1 MSVVSTSVGIG
12 ISKMTLSSE
21 IMVCVKILTSKIWNT
36 PSTCAVVFRTLY
48 GGNRTHRFDTQGFVP
63 VASLCGKIGSP

>member
-1 MSVVSTSVGIG
+1 MSVGIR

-21 IMVCVKILTSKIWNT
+21 IMVRVQRLTSKLWNT
-36 PSTCAVVFRTLY
+36 PSTCAVVFRTIY